1 LSDDEIEKMV
11 SDAEANAEEDKKKR
25 ELVDARNQA
34 ETQIAS
40 ADREFEEV
48 KDDLTDEQTESY
60 SSAKTELETA
70 CKGED
75 KDAIQEKLT
84 AFATA
89 AAVIYQAK
97 QQQNSADGD
106 NTQEPSADD
115 DVVDADFEEVD

>member
-1 LSDDEIEKMV
+1 MV
-11 SDAEANAEEDKKKR
+11 KDAEANAEDDKQKR

-34 ETQIAS
+34 EAQIAS
-40 ADREFEEV
+40 ADREFDEV
-48 KDDLTDEQTESY
+48 KDDLTDEQTEQY
-60 SSAKTELETA
+60 NTAKSELETA

-75 KDAIQEKLT
+75 KDAIQEKTT
-84 AFATA
+84 AFLTA

-97 QQQNSADGD
+97 QQQNSADSD